1 MNPVEPKRGQVWWVA
16 FDPAIGGEI
25 RKTRPAVVVS
35 NDAANRAFNRVQVV
49 PLTSNVAK
57 VYPAEALVTLGTRQ
71 SKAMAD
77 QITTVSKLRLRQ
89 FVDALGEQDISA
101 VDSAAR
107 VIAPN
112 ISFKTAFSPNAFGMI
127 LSRRRSS
134 TNRRSRRFV
143 VRVARRWAIGNR
155 RWAMQA
161 SKSSMKQMVALASAV
176 RSRRPGLRR
185 ARGRSCGSAPG
196 KPPPRGP

>member
-1 MNPVEPKRGQVWWVA
+1 MNPVEPKRGEVWWVA

-35 NDAANRAFNRVQVV
+35 NNAANRALNRVQVV

-57 VYPAEALVTLGTRQ
+57 VYPAEALVKLGTRQ

-101 VDSAAR
+101 VDR
-107 VIAPN
+107 
-112 ISFKTAFSPNAFGMI
+112 
-127 LSRRRSS
+127 
-134 TNRRSRRFV
+134 
-143 VRVARRWAIGNR
+143 AIR
-155 RWAMQA
+155 IQL
-161 SKSSMKQMVALASAV
+161 AL
-176 RSRRPGLRR
+176 
-185 ARGRSCGSAPG
+185 
-196 KPPPRGP
+196 